1 MGGNIMKS
9 KIIFLCLFIFELAIA
24 DDFTKNASY
33 DVCFA
38 PYDNCT
44 SQIINAISQAKRQI
58 LVQAYS
64 FTSVPIAKAL
74 VNAKN
79 KGVEVKIILD
89 KSQITAKYFAVKFF
103 TNHGISPSIDY
114 KPAIAHNKT
123 MIIDNEIVVT
133 GSFNFTKAARENAEN
148 LLIIYDTGLAKKY
161 TVNWQNRMAESV
173 PISQYTKFK
182 R

>member
-1 MGGNIMKS
+1 M
-9 KIIFLCLFIFELAIA
+9 
-24 DDFTKNASY
+24 
-33 DVCFA
+33 
-38 PYDNCT
+38 
-44 SQIINAISQAKRQI
+44 
-58 LVQAYS
+58 VQAYS

-79 KGVEVKIILD
+79 KGVDVKIILD
-89 KSQITAKYFAVKFF
+89 KSQITAKYFAVTFF

-114 KPAIAHNKT
+114 KPTIAHNKVI
-123 MIIDNEIVVT
+123 IIDSEAVIT

-148 LLIIYDTGLAKKY
+148 LLIIYDTDLAKKY
-161 TVNWQNRMAESV
+161 TINWQNRMAESV